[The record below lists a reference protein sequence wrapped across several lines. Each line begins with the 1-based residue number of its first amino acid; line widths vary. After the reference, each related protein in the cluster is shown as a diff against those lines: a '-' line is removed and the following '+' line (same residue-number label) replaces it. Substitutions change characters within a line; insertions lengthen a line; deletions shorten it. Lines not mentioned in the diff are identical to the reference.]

1 MDFLRDPIGFVIQ
14 WYVGWL
20 AGLGLPAVWVDV
32 IAKLTGAL
40 VLTTGAMLFVVFL
53 IWYERKL
60 IGRIQDRFGPNR
72 VGPWGLLQPVADMLK
87 IFTKE
92 YITPIGADKFAYNL
106 APILA
111 VAAVLLLWS
120 VLPLSMTVV
129 GTDLNVGLLFLIAVG
144 GLGEMSYILA
154 GWGSNNKYALL
165 GAFRLVAQ
173 LISYEVPLVLSA
185 LVPVM
190 LAGTLSVTGI
200 VEAQE
205 GVWFIVVAPAAAL
218 IFFIASIAEIGRSPF
233 DLIEAES
240 ELVAGYNIEYSGL
253 KFGMF
258 FVAEFLHAFTVSL
271 IFATVFLGGWRGPGA
286 EEIPI
291 LGFVY
296 LMLKTFVVYFVTILF
311 RGTLPRFRIDQMMNL
326 NWKVLT
332 PLSLALIM
340 AMAIAGGL
348 TRDLPIFWQV
358 MAFVLVN
365 LLLLALTDQIMK
377 IARRKKA
384 KVNLAIGT
392 GQPILTSSTKHGTG
406 E

>member
-1 MDFLRDPIGFVIQ
+1 MDFLSDPIGFVIQ
-14 WYVGWL
+14 WYISWL
-20 AGLGLPAVWVDV
+20 GGLGLPNSWVDV

-40 VLTTGAMLFVVFL
+40 VLATGAMLFVIFL

-92 YITPIGADKFAYNL
+92 YITPIGADKITYNL

-120 VLPLSMTVV
+120 VLPLSVTVV
-129 GTDLNVGLLFLIAVG
+129 GSDLNVGLLFLIAIG

-200 VEAQE
+200 VQAQQ
-205 GVWFIVVAPAAAL
+205 GVWFIVAAPAAAL

-271 IFATVFLGGWRGPGA
+271 IFATVFLGGWQGPGA
-286 EEIPI
+286 EEIPV

-296 LMLKTFVVYFVTILF
+296 LMVKTFVVYFVTILF

-332 PLSLALIM
+332 PLSLALII
-340 AMAIAGGL
+340 AMAIIGGV
-348 TRDLPIFWQV
+348 TRELPVFWQV
-358 MAFVLVN
+358 IGFLLVN
-365 LLLLALTDQIMK
+365 LLLLGAADHLMRLAQ
-377 IARRKKA
+377 RRKTKI
-384 KVNLAIGT
+384 NLAMQT
-392 GQPILTSSTKHGTG
+392 GSGVLTTSTKHGTG

>member
-1 MDFLRDPIGFVIQ
+1 MDFLRDPFGFVIQ

-20 AGLGLPAVWVDV
+20 SGLGLPAFGVEL
-32 IAKLTGAL
+32 ISKLTGAL
-40 VLTTGAMLFVVFL
+40 VLATGAMLFVVFL

-72 VGPWGLLQPVADMLK
+72 VGPWGIFQPVADMLK

-92 YITPIGADKFAYNL
+92 YITPIGADKVTYNL

-120 VLPLSMTVV
+120 VLPLSVTVV

-200 VEAQE
+200 VQAQE
-205 GVWFIVVAPAAAL
+205 NVWFIVAAPAAAL

-258 FVAEFLHAFTVSL
+258 FVAEFLHAFTVSM

-286 EEIPI
+286 EQIPV

-296 LMLKTFVVYFVTILF
+296 LMVKTFVVYFVTILF

-332 PLSLALIM
+332 PLSLGLIM
-340 AMAIAGGL
+340 AMSIVGGL
-348 TRDLPIFWQV
+348 TRQLPAFWQV
-358 MAFVLVN
+358 TAYLIIN
-365 LLLLALTDQIMK
+365 LLLLGATDQLMHF
-377 IARRKKA
+377 AQNRKTKL
-384 KVNLAIGT
+384 NLAT
-392 GQPILTSSTKHGTG
+392 QPGKGVLTTSSKHGSG

>member
-20 AGLGLPAVWVDV
+20 GELGLPSSWVDV
-32 IAKLTGAL
+32 MAKLTGAL
-40 VLTTGAMLFVVFL
+40 VLATGAMLFVVFL

-92 YITPIGADKFAYNL
+92 YITPIGADKITYNL

-120 VLPLSMTVV
+120 VLPLSVTVV
-129 GTDLNVGLLFLIAVG
+129 GSDLNVGLLFLIAIG

-185 LVPVM
+185 LIPVM

-200 VEAQE
+200 VQAQQ
-205 GVWFIVVAPAAAL
+205 GVWFIVAAPAAAL

-271 IFATVFLGGWRGPGA
+271 IFATVFLGGWQGPGA
-286 EEIPI
+286 EEIPV

-296 LMLKTFVVYFVTILF
+296 LMVKTFVVYFVTVLF

-332 PLSLALIM
+332 PLSLALII
-340 AMAIAGGL
+340 AMAIVGGV
-348 TRDLPIFWQV
+348 TRELPVFWQV
-358 MAFVLVN
+358 IGFLLVN
-365 LLLLALTDQIMK
+365 LLLLWAADHLMRLAQ
-377 IARRKKA
+377 RRKTKI
-384 KVNLAIGT
+384 NLAMQT
-392 GQPILTSSTKHGTG
+392 GSGVLTTSTKHGTG

>member
-1 MDFLRDPIGFVIQ
+1 MDFLRDPIGFVTQ

-20 AGLGLPAVWVDV
+20 GGLGLPVGLVNFIV
-32 IAKLTGAL
+32 QLTGAL
-40 VLTTGAMLFVVFL
+40 VLATGAMLFVVFL

-72 VGPWGLLQPVADMLK
+72 VGPWGIFQPVADMLK

-92 YITPIGADKFAYNL
+92 YITPIGADKVTYNL

-120 VLPLSMTVV
+120 VLPLSVTVV
-129 GTDLNVGLLFLIAVG
+129 GTDLNVGLMFLIAVG

-200 VEAQE
+200 VQAQE
-205 GVWFIVVAPAAAL
+205 DVWFIVAAPAAAL
-218 IFFIASIAEIGRSPF
+218 IFLIASIAEIGRSPF

-286 EEIPI
+286 EQIPI

-332 PLSLALIM
+332 PLSLTLIM
-340 AMAIAGGL
+340 AMAIVGGL
-348 TRDLPIFWQV
+348 TRDVPLFWQV
-358 MAFVLVN
+358 IAYLLVN
-365 LLLLALTDQIMK
+365 ILLLAITDQLMRV
-377 IARRKKA
+377 AQRKKT
-384 KVNLAIGT
+384 KINLAVQT
-392 GQPILTSSTKHGTG
+392 GREILTTSIKHGTG

>member
-1 MDFLRDPIGFVIQ
+1 MDFLRDPFGFVIQ
-14 WYVGWL
+14 EYTGWL
-20 AGLGLPAVWVDV
+20 GGLGLPAVWVDI

-40 VLTTGAMLFVVFL
+40 VLATGAMLFVVFL

-72 VGPWGLLQPVADMLK
+72 VGPWGIFQPVADMLK

-120 VLPLSMTVV
+120 VLPLSVTVV
-129 GTDLNVGLLFLIAVG
+129 GTDLNVGLLFLVAVG

-190 LAGTLSVTGI
+190 LAGTLSVNGI
-200 VEAQE
+200 VQAQE
-205 GVWFIVVAPAAAL
+205 SVWFIVAAPAAAL

-258 FVAEFLHAFTVSL
+258 FVAEFLHAFTVSM
-271 IFATVFLGGWRGPGA
+271 IFATVFLGGWQGPGA
-286 EEIPI
+286 AEIPV

-340 AMAIAGGL
+340 AMAIVGGL
-348 TRDLPIFWQV
+348 TRELPVFWQV
-358 MAFVLVN
+358 IAFLLVN
-365 LLLLALTDQIMK
+365 LLLLGATDQLM
-377 IARRKKA
+377 RLSQSRKTKSNLPMQPLR
-384 KVNLAIGT
+384 KV
-392 GQPILTSSTKHGTG
+392 LTTSTKHGAG

>member
-1 MDFLRDPIGFVIQ
+1 MNFLRDPIGFVTQ

-20 AGLGLPAVWVDV
+20 GGLGLPVGLVNF
-32 IAKLTGAL
+32 IAQLTGAL
-40 VLTTGAMLFVVFL
+40 VLATGAMLFVVFL

-72 VGPWGLLQPVADMLK
+72 VGPWGIFQPVADMLK

-92 YITPIGADKFAYNL
+92 YITPIGADKVTYNL

-120 VLPLSMTVV
+120 VLPLSVTVV

-200 VEAQE
+200 VQAQE
-205 GVWFIVVAPAAAL
+205 DVWFIVAAPAAAL
-218 IFFIASIAEIGRSPF
+218 IFLIASIAEIGRSPF

-286 EEIPI
+286 EQIPI

-332 PLSLALIM
+332 PLSLTLIM
-340 AMAIAGGL
+340 TMAIVGGL
-348 TRDLPIFWQV
+348 TRDVPLFWQV
-358 MAFVLVN
+358 IAYLLVN
-365 LLLLALTDQIMK
+365 ILLLAITDQLMRV
-377 IARRKKA
+377 AQRKKT
-384 KVNLAIGT
+384 KINLAVQT
-392 GQPILTSSTKHGTG
+392 GREILTTSIKHGTG

>member
-1 MDFLRDPIGFVIQ
+1 MDFLRDPFGFVIN
-14 WYVGWL
+14 WYVGL
-20 AGLGLPAVWVDV
+20 LSQFGLPPEVVEV
-32 IAKLTGAL
+32 IASLTGAL
-40 VLTTGAMLFVVFL
+40 VLATGAMLFVVFL

-72 VGPWGLLQPVADMLK
+72 VGPWGIFQPIADMLK

-92 YITPIGADKFAYNL
+92 YITPDGAEKFTYNL

-120 VLPLSMTVV
+120 VLPLSVTVV
-129 GTDLNVGLLFLIAVG
+129 GTDLNVGFLFLIAVG
-144 GLGEMSYILA
+144 ALGEVSYILA
-154 GWGSNNKYALL
+154 GWSSNNKYALL
-165 GAFRLVAQ
+165 GALRLVAQ

-190 LAGTLSVTGI
+190 LAGTLSVVGL
-200 VEAQE
+200 VQAQE
-205 GVWFIVVAPAAAL
+205 IWFIVTAPAAAL

-233 DLIEAES
+233 DLVEAES

-258 FVAEFLHAFTVSL
+258 YVAEFLHAFTVSM
-271 IFATVFLGGWRGPGA
+271 IFAVVFLGGWRGPAA
-286 EEIPI
+286 EQVPI

-332 PLSLALIM
+332 PLSLALVMVM
-340 AMAIAGGL
+340 AVVGGL
-348 TRDLPIFWQV
+348 TRDLPLFWQAAAYLAV
-358 MAFVLVN
+358 NIILLVIADQ
-365 LLLLALTDQIMK
+365 LIRLFQRKKPKQALAIRGGHGALT
-377 IARRKKA
+377 
-384 KVNLAIGT
+384 T
-392 GQPILTSSTKHGTG
+392 STKYGTG

>member
-20 AGLGLPAVWVDV
+20 GGLGLPAGLVNF
-32 IAKLTGAL
+32 IAQLTGAL
-40 VLTTGAMLFVVFL
+40 MLATGAMLFVVFL

-72 VGPWGLLQPVADMLK
+72 VGPWGIFQPVADMLK
-87 IFTKE
+87 IFSKE
-92 YITPIGADKFAYNL
+92 YITPIGADKVTYNL

-120 VLPLSMTVV
+120 VLPLSVTVV

-200 VEAQE
+200 VQAQE
-205 GVWFIVVAPAAAL
+205 NVWFIVAAPAAAL

-286 EEIPI
+286 EQIPI
-291 LGFVY
+291 VGFVY

-332 PLSLALIM
+332 PLSLSLIM
-340 AMAIAGGL
+340 AMAIVGGL
-348 TRDLPIFWQV
+348 TRDAPLFWQV
-358 MAFVLVN
+358 IAYLLVN
-365 LLLLALTDQIMK
+365 ILLLAITDQLMRV
-377 IARRKKA
+377 AQRKRT
-384 KVNLAIGT
+384 KVNLAVQSGR
-392 GQPILTSSTKHGTG
+392 GILTTSTKHGTG

>member
-40 VLTTGAMLFVVFL
+40 VLATGAMLFVVFL

-286 EEIPI
+286 EEIPV

-358 MAFVLVN
+358 MTFVLVN

-384 KVNLAIGT
+384 KLNLAMGT

>member
-14 WYVGWL
+14 WYVEWL
-20 AGLGLPAVWVDV
+20 SNIGLPAIWVEV
-32 IAKLTGAL
+32 ISKLTGAL
-40 VLTTGAMLFVVFL
+40 VLATGAMLFVVFL

-72 VGPWGLLQPVADMLK
+72 VGPWGILQPVADMLK

-92 YITPIGADKFAYNL
+92 YITPIGADKFTYNL

-120 VLPLSMTVV
+120 VLPLSVTVV
-129 GTDLNVGLLFLIAVG
+129 GADLNVGLLFLIAIG

-200 VEAQE
+200 VQAQE
-205 GVWFIVVAPAAAL
+205 GVWFIVAAPAAAL

-286 EEIPI
+286 EEIPV

-340 AMAIAGGL
+340 AMAIVGGV
-348 TRDLPIFWQV
+348 TRDLPVFWQIL
-358 MAFVLVN
+358 AYGLVN
-365 LLLLALTDQIMK
+365 LLLLAATDQLMR
-377 IARRKKA
+377 IAQRNRSKY
-384 KVNLAIGT
+384 NLAMGT
-392 GQPILTSSTKHGTG
+392 TQTVLTKSTNPGTG

>member
-20 AGLGLPAVWVDV
+20 GGLGLPAVWVNF
-32 IAKLTGAL
+32 IAQLTGAL
-40 VLTTGAMLFVVFL
+40 VLATGAMLFVVFL

-72 VGPWGLLQPVADMLK
+72 VGPWGIFQPVADMLK

-92 YITPIGADKFAYNL
+92 YITPIGADKITYNL

-120 VLPLSMTVV
+120 VLPLSVTVV

-200 VEAQE
+200 VQAQE
-205 GVWFIVVAPAAAL
+205 DVWFIVAAPAAAL
-218 IFFIASIAEIGRSPF
+218 IFFIASLAEIGRSPF

-286 EEIPI
+286 EQIPI

-296 LMLKTFVVYFVTILF
+296 LMLKTFMVYFVTILF

-340 AMAIAGGL
+340 AMAVVGGL
-348 TRDLPIFWQV
+348 TRGLPLFWQV
-358 MAFVLVN
+358 LAYLLVN
-365 LLLLALTDQIMK
+365 LLLLAVTDQLMRINQRK
-377 IARRKKA
+377 RARF
-384 KVNLAIGT
+384 NLAMEMGR
-392 GQPILTSSTKHGTG
+392 GILTTSTKHGTG

>member
-20 AGLGLPAVWVDV
+20 GGLGLPNSWVDV
-32 IAKLTGAL
+32 MAKLTGAL
-40 VLTTGAMLFVVFL
+40 VLATGAMLFVVFL

-92 YITPIGADKFAYNL
+92 YITPIGADKITYNL

-120 VLPLSMTVV
+120 VLPLSVTVV
-129 GTDLNVGLLFLIAVG
+129 GSDLNVGLLFLIAIG

-200 VEAQE
+200 VQAQQ

-271 IFATVFLGGWRGPGA
+271 IFATVFLGGWQGPGA
-286 EEIPI
+286 EEIPV

-296 LMLKTFVVYFVTILF
+296 LMVKTFVVYFVTILF
-311 RGTLPRFRIDQMMNL
+311 RGTLP
-326 NWKVLT
+326 
-332 PLSLALIM
+332 
-340 AMAIAGGL
+340 
-348 TRDLPIFWQV
+348 
-358 MAFVLVN
+358 
-365 LLLLALTDQIMK
+365 
-377 IARRKKA
+377 
-384 KVNLAIGT
+384 
-392 GQPILTSSTKHGTG
+392 
-406 E
+406 

>member
-1 MDFLRDPIGFVIQ
+1 MDFLRDPFGFMIQ

-20 AGLGLPAVWVDV
+20 GGLGLPAVWVDV

-40 VLTTGAMLFVVFL
+40 VLATGAMLFVVFL

-72 VGPWGLLQPVADMLK
+72 VGPWGIFQPVADMLK

-92 YITPIGADKFAYNL
+92 YITPIGADKFTYNL

-120 VLPLSMTVV
+120 VLPLSVTVV
-129 GTDLNVGLLFLIAVG
+129 GTDLNVGLLFLVAVG
-144 GLGEMSYILA
+144 ALGEMSYILA

-190 LAGTLSVTGI
+190 LAGTLSVNGI
-200 VEAQE
+200 VQAQE
-205 GVWFIVVAPAAAL
+205 SVWFIVAAPAAAL

-258 FVAEFLHAFTVSL
+258 FVAEFLHAFTVSM
-271 IFATVFLGGWRGPGA
+271 IFATVFLGGWQGPGA
-286 EEIPI
+286 EEIPV

-340 AMAIAGGL
+340 VMAIVGGL
-348 TRDLPIFWQV
+348 TRELPVFWQLI
-358 MAFVLVN
+358 AFLLVN
-365 LLLLALTDQIMK
+365 LLLLGATDQLM
-377 IARRKKA
+377 RFSQSRKTKS
-384 KVNLAIGT
+384 NLAM
-392 GQPILTSSTKHGTG
+392 QPRRGGLTTSTKHGAG